1 VVPVKMDLADAAR
14 ALDYLLETLKS
25 RGKPVS

>member
-1 VVPVKMDLADAAR
+1 VPVKMDLADAPR
-14 ALDYLLETLKS
+14 ALDFMLATLKS